1 MIVIVKSVWLHLLL
15 LPKSKERIDNG
26 IRNSTGI
33 YTYIHTNIIIYVHYS
48 LAAGIQFQII
58 SSFFSFIR
66 LTLKKEL
73 HFFFAIFFLSTFSY
87 KWDMI
92 KCFYKNIDNI
102 KKILRYVGI
111 IVFFGNNIYIEK
123 FPKKCYDD
131 IKNGWG

>member
-1 MIVIVKSVWLHLLL
+1 
-15 LPKSKERIDNG
+15 
-26 IRNSTGI
+26 
-33 YTYIHTNIIIYVHYS
+33 
-48 LAAGIQFQII
+48 
-58 SSFFSFIR
+58 
-66 LTLKKEL
+66 
-73 HFFFAIFFLSTFSY
+73 
-87 KWDMI
+87 MI